1 MLPDTTTE
9 TPQPR
14 GMLFV
19 GVLVLFTG
27 ACTIFALVVTA
38 AQAWQENAQKSWP
51 EVTARVDTCRF
62 ERSSTNG
69 RHRLYIG
76 CRFLYALGGEQNAI
90 NIYSARFP
98 GPEVAQYPRN
108 QMQPFEAWLDAHP
121 PGTPVVLRYDPAN
134 HKKALISSDFMPRD
148 GPHTPNNIKL
158 LIFFAASFIVLF
170 TVARLARSPQPPAS

>member
-1 MLPDTTTE
+1 
-9 TPQPR
+9 
-14 GMLFV
+14 MLFVCV

-38 AQAWQENAQKSWP
+38 AQALQENAQKSWP

-62 ERSSTNG
+62 ERSSING
-69 RHRLYIG
+69 RHQLYIG
-76 CRFLYALGGEQNAI
+76 CRFLYAVGGEQNAI

-121 PGTPVVLRYDPAN
+121 PGTPVALRYDPAN
-134 HKKALISSDFMPRD
+134 HKKALIPSDFMPRG
-148 GPHTPNNIKL
+148 GPHTPNNLRILAACVAGLVVTL
-158 LIFFAASFIVLF
+158 LIV
-170 TVARLARSPQPPAS
+170 RLAGQRADRAP